1 MAREKQE
8 RRMRCLVEFLDN
20 SEEIF
25 EVERRAKGQEL
36 LDRVFE
42 HLELL
47 ECDYFGLRYSETENT
62 IDSNNKRWLDPRKS
76 IRKQVKGTLYF
87 NFQVKFFVTD
97 PSKLLEEYTRYQYV
111 LQLKKDLLEGRLT
124 CSFDIGTLLASYL
137 VQAELGDYDPQ
148 DHPDGYMSQFR
159 FIPYQTEE
167 FINQVHHLHK
177 ANFGQLPAD
186 AEFHFLNTV
195 KNLELYGVDLHHAR
209 DTLGSEIAIGVVS
222 AGLSIFQNGV
232 RINQFS
238 WAKIVKISFKRKQFF
253 IQQRREIGETRDM
266 VIGFN
271 MTSYRACKNLWKSC
285 VEHHTFFRMVD
296 PQPPAK
302 RRTFF
307 QLGSKFR
314 YSGRTESQTMED
326 TKKRSSPN
334 KRAFRRT
341 VGGTVAEVIR
351 TETRSLPSRTTQK
364 YKPLKD
370 NHRVPSFDGEIP
382 PSPNGKPRE
391 NGLSKSA
398 EMLNVPPQMT
408 YMDDNGGSDVSIGT
422 GNSYEVLSN
431 GYKSQTNGDA
441 LVTIRM
447 LPDDRGRFGF
457 NVKGGADQGAPII
470 VSRVAPNTPADLCI
484 PRLNEGDQILQ
495 INGKDAST
503 FTNEQ
508 LVSTIRALGE
518 ARTKDL
524 VLTVR
529 PNVYVG
535 EEVEE
540 PVFQYIPES
549 PRIVNGEIDSLT
561 ESFMLLQEGLDT
573 GMAIAQFDQLYRKK
587 PGMTMGACRL
597 AENVAKNRYRDIAPY
612 DATRVIL
619 READTGDYINA
630 NTINMDIPGFDLVN
644 KYVAAQGPL
653 PNTVNDFWYMVWE
666 QRSTL
671 IVMLTTNVERG
682 RVKCHKYWPDL
693 DDRLK
698 FGPDLEVRC
707 TRCDETPSF
716 AYRDFII
723 CNTAT
728 KEERIVLQ
736 MQYVAW
742 PDHGVPDD
750 SSDFLDFVLRV
761 RQCRV
766 GMDVPTIV
774 HCSAG
779 IGRTGVLITMETAM
793 CLIEANEPVYPL
805 DIVRTERD
813 QRPMLIQT
821 AAQYK
826 FVCEAIIRVYMDC
839 IVKPID
845 EQRS

>member
-1 MAREKQE
+1 M
-8 RRMRCLVEFLDN
+8 
-20 SEEIF
+20 
-25 EVERRAKGQEL
+25 RRAKGQEL

-326 TKKRSSPN
+326 TKKRLAEKEISRSSPN

>member
-1 MAREKQE
+1 
-8 RRMRCLVEFLDN
+8 
-20 SEEIF
+20 
-25 EVERRAKGQEL
+25 
-36 LDRVFE
+36 
-42 HLELL
+42 
-47 ECDYFGLRYSETENT
+47 
-62 IDSNNKRWLDPRKS
+62 
-76 IRKQVKGTLYF
+76 
-87 NFQVKFFVTD
+87 
-97 PSKLLEEYTRYQYV
+97 
-111 LQLKKDLLEGRLT
+111 
-124 CSFDIGTLLASYL
+124 
-137 VQAELGDYDPQ
+137 
-148 DHPDGYMSQFR
+148 
-159 FIPYQTEE
+159 
-167 FINQVHHLHK
+167 
-177 ANFGQLPAD
+177 
-186 AEFHFLNTV
+186 
-195 KNLELYGVDLHHAR
+195 
-209 DTLGSEIAIGVVS
+209 
-222 AGLSIFQNGV
+222 
-232 RINQFS
+232 
-238 WAKIVKISFKRKQFF
+238 
-253 IQQRREIGETRDM
+253 M

-326 TKKRSSPN
+326 TKKRLAEKEISRSSPN

-723 CNTAT
+723 CNTAVNDATRVILREADTGDYINANTINMDIPGFDLVNKYVAAQGPLPNTVNDFWYMVWEQRSTLIVMLTTNVERGRVKCHKYWPDLDDRLKFGPDLEVRCTRCDETPSFAYRDFIICNTAT

>member
-1 MAREKQE
+1 
-8 RRMRCLVEFLDN
+8 
-20 SEEIF
+20 
-25 EVERRAKGQEL
+25 
-36 LDRVFE
+36 
-42 HLELL
+42 
-47 ECDYFGLRYSETENT
+47 
-62 IDSNNKRWLDPRKS
+62 
-76 IRKQVKGTLYF
+76 
-87 NFQVKFFVTD
+87 
-97 PSKLLEEYTRYQYV
+97 
-111 LQLKKDLLEGRLT
+111 
-124 CSFDIGTLLASYL
+124 
-137 VQAELGDYDPQ
+137 
-148 DHPDGYMSQFR
+148 
-159 FIPYQTEE
+159 
-167 FINQVHHLHK
+167 
-177 ANFGQLPAD
+177 
-186 AEFHFLNTV
+186 
-195 KNLELYGVDLHHAR
+195 
-209 DTLGSEIAIGVVS
+209 
-222 AGLSIFQNGV
+222 
-232 RINQFS
+232 
-238 WAKIVKISFKRKQFF
+238 
-253 IQQRREIGETRDM
+253 M

-314 YSGRTESQTMED
+314 YSGRTESQTMEE
-326 TKKRSSPN
+326 TKKRLAEKEISRSSPN

-341 VGGTVAEVIR
+341 IGGTVAEVIR

-370 NHRVPSFDGEIP
+370 NHRVPSFDGKIP

-441 LVTIRM
+441 LVVIHM

-503 FTNEQ
+503 FTNEH

-549 PRIVNGEIDSLT
+549 PRVVNGEIDSLT
-561 ESFMLLQEGLDT
+561 ESFMLLQEGIDS

-630 NTINMDIPGFDLVN
+630 NLINMDIPGFDLVN

-693 DDRLK
+693 DDRLQ

-707 TRCDETPSF
+707 TRCDESPSF

-750 SSDFLDFVLRV
+750 SSDFLDFVFRV
-761 RQCRV
+761 RQCSPV

-805 DIVRTERD
+805 DIVRTMRD

-826 FVCEAIIRVYMDC
+826 FVCEAIIRVYMDG
-839 IVKPID
+839 IVKPLED
-845 EQRS
+845 QRS

>member
-1 MAREKQE
+1 
-8 RRMRCLVEFLDN
+8 MRCLVEFLDN

-47 ECDYFGLRYSETENT
+47 ECDYFALRYSETENT

-111 LQLKKDLLEGRLT
+111 LQLKKALLEGRLT

-195 KNLELYGVDLHHAR
+195 KNLELYGLDLHHAR

-326 TKKRSSPN
+326 TKKRLAEKEISRSSPN

-587 PGMTMGACRL
+587 PGMTMGACRM

-644 KYVAAQGPL
+644 KYIAAQGPL

>member
-1 MAREKQE
+1 MK
-8 RRMRCLVEFLDN
+8 CLVVFLDD

-25 EVERRAKGQEL
+25 EVERRAKGQDL
-36 LDRVFE
+36 LDKVFE

-47 ECDYFGLRYSETENT
+47 ECDYFGVRYTEMENSV
-62 IDSNNKRWLDPRKS
+62 DSKRWLDPRKS
-76 IRKQVKGTLYF
+76 IRKQVKGALYF
-87 NFQVKFFVTD
+87 HFQVKFFVTD

-111 LQLKKDLLEGRLT
+111 LQLKKDLLEGNLT
-124 CSFDIGTLLASYL
+124 CTAEVGTLLASYL

-148 DHPDGYMSQFR
+148 DHPEGYLSRFQFVP
-159 FIPYQTEE
+159 FQTQE
-167 FINQVHHLHK
+167 FTDTVHHLHK

-186 AEFHFLNTV
+186 AEFNFLNTV

-209 DTLGSEIAIGVVS
+209 DQLGTEIDIGVVS

-314 YSGRTESQTMED
+314 YSGRTETQTMEE
-326 TKKRSSPN
+326 TKKRLAEREICRSSPN

-341 VGGTVAEVIR
+341 VGGTVAEIIR

-370 NHRVPSFDGEIP
+370 NHRMPSFDGQVP
-382 PSPNGKPRE
+382 PASPNGQPRE
-391 NGLSKSA
+391 NGLSRSA
-398 EMLNVPPQMT
+398 EMLNVPPHMT
-408 YMDDNGGSDVSIGT
+408 YMDDNGGSDVSLGT
-422 GNSYEVLSN
+422 GNSYELLGN
-431 GYKSQTNGDA
+431 GYKTQSNGDA
-441 LVTIRM
+441 LVVIRM

-484 PRLNEGDQILQ
+484 PRLNEGDQILRLNNQ
-495 INGKDAST
+495 DVSSST
-503 FTNEQ
+503 NDQ
-508 LVSTIRALGE
+508 VVAIIRAIGD
-518 ARTKDL
+518 AGNKDL

-549 PRIVNGEIDSLT
+549 PRIINGEIDSLT
-561 ESFMLLQEGLDT
+561 ESIMLLQEALDT
-573 GMAIAQFDQLYRKK
+573 GMAQAQFDQLYRKK

-597 AENVAKNRYRDIAPY
+597 AENIAKNRYRDISPY

-619 READTGDYINA
+619 QDADTGDYINA
-630 NTINMDIPGFDLVN
+630 NLINMEIPGSSLVN
-644 KYVAAQGPL
+644 RYIAAQGPL
-653 PNTVNDFWYMVWE
+653 PNTVSDFWYMVWE
-666 QRSTL
+666 QKSTL

-682 RVKCHKYWPDL
+682 RVKCHKYWPDYE
-693 DDRLK
+693 DTLK
-698 FGPDLEVRC
+698 FGPDLEIRC

-723 CNTAT
+723 ANTET
-728 KEERIVLQ
+728 KEERVVLQ

-766 GMDVPTIV
+766 GMEVPTVV

-779 IGRTGVLITMETAM
+779 IGRTGVLVTMETAM

-805 DIVRTERD
+805 DIVRMMRD

-826 FVCEAIIRVYMDC
+826 FVCEAIIRVYMDG
-839 IVKPID
+839 IVRPLVEEK
-845 EQRS
+845 S

>member
-1 MAREKQE
+1 MK
-8 RRMRCLVEFLDN
+8 CLVVFLDD

-25 EVERRAKGQEL
+25 EVERRAKGQDL
-36 LDRVFE
+36 LDKVFE

-47 ECDYFGLRYSETENT
+47 ECDYFGVRYTEMENSV
-62 IDSNNKRWLDPRKS
+62 DSKRWLDPRKS
-76 IRKQVKGTLYF
+76 IRKQVKGALYF
-87 NFQVKFFVTD
+87 HFQVKFFVTD

-111 LQLKKDLLEGRLT
+111 LQLKKDLLEGNLT
-124 CSFDIGTLLASYL
+124 CTAEVGTLLASYL

-148 DHPDGYMSQFR
+148 DHPEGYLSRFQFVP
-159 FIPYQTEE
+159 FQTQE
-167 FINQVHHLHK
+167 FTDTVHHLHK

-186 AEFHFLNTV
+186 AEFNFLNTV

-209 DTLGSEIAIGVVS
+209 DQLGTEIDIGVVS

-314 YSGRTESQTMED
+314 YSGRTETQTMEE
-326 TKKRSSPN
+326 TKKRL
-334 KRAFRRT
+334 
-341 VGGTVAEVIR
+341 AER
-351 TETRSLPSRTTQK
+351 
-364 YKPLKD
+364 
-370 NHRVPSFDGEIP
+370 EIC
-382 PSPNGKPRE
+382 RE
-391 NGLSKSA
+391 NGLSRSA
-398 EMLNVPPQMT
+398 EMLNVPPHMT
-408 YMDDNGGSDVSIGT
+408 YMDDNGGSDVSLGT
-422 GNSYEVLSN
+422 GNSYELLGN
-431 GYKSQTNGDA
+431 GYKTQSNGDA
-441 LVTIRM
+441 LVVIRM

-484 PRLNEGDQILQ
+484 PRLNEGDQILRLNNQ
-495 INGKDAST
+495 DVSSST
-503 FTNEQ
+503 NDQ
-508 LVSTIRALGE
+508 VVAIIRAIGD
-518 ARTKDL
+518 AGNKDL

-549 PRIVNGEIDSLT
+549 PRIINGEIDSLT
-561 ESFMLLQEGLDT
+561 ESIMLLQEALDT
-573 GMAIAQFDQLYRKK
+573 GMAQAQFDQLYRKK

-597 AENVAKNRYRDIAPY
+597 AENIAKNRYRDISPY

-619 READTGDYINA
+619 QDADTGDYINA
-630 NTINMDIPGFDLVN
+630 NLINMEIPGSSLVN
-644 KYVAAQGPL
+644 RYIAAQGPL
-653 PNTVNDFWYMVWE
+653 PNTVSDFWYMVWE
-666 QRSTL
+666 QKSTL

-682 RVKCHKYWPDL
+682 RVKCHKYWPDYE
-693 DDRLK
+693 DTLK
-698 FGPDLEVRC
+698 FGPDLEIRC

-723 CNTAT
+723 ANTET
-728 KEERIVLQ
+728 KEERVVLQ

-766 GMDVPTIV
+766 GMEVPTVV

-779 IGRTGVLITMETAM
+779 IGRTGVLVTMETAM

-805 DIVRTERD
+805 DIVRMMRD

-826 FVCEAIIRVYMDC
+826 FVCEAIIRVYMDG
-839 IVKPID
+839 IVRPLVEEK
-845 EQRS
+845 S